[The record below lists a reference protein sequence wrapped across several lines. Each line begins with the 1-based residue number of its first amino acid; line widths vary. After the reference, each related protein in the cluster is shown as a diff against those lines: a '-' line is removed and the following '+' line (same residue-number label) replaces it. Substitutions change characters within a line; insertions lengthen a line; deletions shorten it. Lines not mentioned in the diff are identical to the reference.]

1 MPYDHRNTTPDGA
14 PSEQMRSL
22 LSKLNNVHCHKRC
35 VIGSGGGSVG
45 FVLLKTENLS
55 IQNLLLS
62 IFSRETTTIVVS

>member
-22 LSKLNNVHCHKRC
+22 LSKLNNVHCHKHC